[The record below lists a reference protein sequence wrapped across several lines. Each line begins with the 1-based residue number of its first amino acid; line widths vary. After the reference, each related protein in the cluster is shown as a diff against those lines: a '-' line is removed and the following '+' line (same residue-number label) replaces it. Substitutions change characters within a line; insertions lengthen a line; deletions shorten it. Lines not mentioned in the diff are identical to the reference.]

1 MADTQPAPQEEVS
14 SNTQPGSL
22 QEAEEA
28 FLKMINPPPEDN
40 EESEETQASEEVSED
55 EPEPSDV

>member
-14 SNTQPGSL
+14 SNAQPGSI

-28 FLKMINPPPEDN
+28 FLKMINPPPEDT

-55 EPEPSDV
+55 EP